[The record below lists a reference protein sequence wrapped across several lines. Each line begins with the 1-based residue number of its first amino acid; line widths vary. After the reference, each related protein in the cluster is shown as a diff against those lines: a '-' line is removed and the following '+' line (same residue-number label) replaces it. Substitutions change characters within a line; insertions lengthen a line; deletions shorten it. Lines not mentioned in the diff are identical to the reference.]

1 MIDVD
6 RQDDVFVLHM
16 RNGENRFNLEFFS
29 AFHAALDEVEKSE
42 GPGALVTTGE
52 GKFYTNGIDLTWM
65 MGEGASHQQEFSREA
80 HRFFLRLLTF
90 PMVTVAAVNGHVFAA
105 GAVAAMAQ
113 DFRVMRSDRG
123 FFCLPE
129 VDLKVPFS
137 LGVMRIVKERME
149 SQALHDLVL
158 TGRRIA
164 GEEAVALR
172 IADVTV
178 PEAEV
183 LPKALEMARALCD
196 KDRATLVALKRA
208 MYPDL
213 IAALEAA
220 AR

>member
-1 MIDVD
+1 MIDLD
-6 RQDDVFVLHM
+6 RQDSVFILHM

-29 AFHAALDEVEKSE
+29 AFHAVLDEVEKFE

-52 GKFYTNGIDLTWM
+52 GKFYTNGLDLTWL
-65 MGEGASHQQEFSREA
+65 MGEGASHQREFGREV

-105 GAVAAMAQ
+105 GVIAAMAQ

-137 LGVMRIVKERME
+137 PGVMGIVKERIE
-149 SQALHDLVL
+149 AQALHELVL

-183 LPKALEMARALCD
+183 LPKAVEMARALCD
-196 KDRATLVALKRA
+196 KDRTTLVALKRA

-220 AR
+220 AG

>member
-1 MIDVD
+1 MIDLD
-6 RQDDVFVLHM
+6 HQDGVFILHM

-42 GPGALVTTGE
+42 GPAALVTTGE
-52 GKFYTNGIDLTWM
+52 GKFYTNGLDLSWL
-65 MGEGASHQQEFSREA
+65 MGEGASQQREFGREI

-90 PMVTVAAVNGHVFAA
+90 PMATVAAVNGHVFAA

-137 LGVMRIVKERME
+137 PGVMGIVKARIE
-149 SQALHDLVL
+149 SQALHEAVL
-158 TGRRIA
+158 TGRRIPA
-164 GEEAVALR
+164 EEALVLR
-172 IADVTV
+172 LVDEAV

-183 LPKALEMARALCD
+183 LPRALERARALSD
-196 KDRATLVALKRA
+196 KDRATTAALKRG
-208 MYPDL
+208 MYPDV
-213 IAALEAA
+213 IALLEAGT
-220 AR
+220 R